1 MLNRIDGPATGG
13 VIISPTAGV
22 VYFMLHRRGRF
33 DGGVLV
39 TNGAVIC

>member
-1 MLNRIDGPATGG
+1 MLNRIDGPATGD
-13 VIISPTAGV
+13 VIIGPTAKV
-22 VYFMLHRRGRF
+22 VYFMLHRRDRF